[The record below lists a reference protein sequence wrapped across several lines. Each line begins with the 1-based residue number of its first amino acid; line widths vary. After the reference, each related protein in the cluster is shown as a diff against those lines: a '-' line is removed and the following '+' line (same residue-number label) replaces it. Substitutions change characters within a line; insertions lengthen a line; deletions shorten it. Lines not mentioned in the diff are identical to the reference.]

1 MISEQLAG
9 RGIKDPRVLAAMG
22 KVPRECFVPTALRVA
37 AYADSPMPIGC
48 GQTISQPYIV
58 AFMLEKLQLFP
69 GARVLE
75 IGTGS
80 GYQAAVL
87 AEMEADVFSVEI
99 IPELAA
105 RSTIALS
112 TAGYGKVRLKCGD
125 GGDGWSE
132 FSPYDAIVVSAA
144 APSIPG
150 ALKHQLKIG
159 GVMIIPLGN
168 PDEVQELW
176 TVRRDGV
183 EEFHEQCDIPVR
195 FVPLTGKSGA

>member
-1 MISEQLAG
+1 MIRDQLAG
-9 RGIKDPRVLAAMG
+9 RGIKDPRVLTAMG

-58 AFMLEKLQLFP
+58 AFMLEKLQLLP

-75 IGTGS
+75 VGTGS

-87 AEMEADVFSVEI
+87 AEMDAEVFSVEI

-105 RSTIALS
+105 RAAAAL
-112 TAGYGKVRLKCGD
+112 AAGGYGNVRLKCGD

-132 FSPYDAIVVSAA
+132 HAPYDAIVVSAA
-144 APSIPG
+144 APSIPEV
-150 ALKHQLKIG
+150 LKRQLKIG
-159 GVMIIPLGN
+159 GVMILPLGY
-168 PDEVQELW
+168 PDDVQELW
-176 TVRRDGV
+176 TVRRDGE

-195 FVPLTGKSGA
+195 FVPLTGKSGV